1 MTWRW
6 LRRRV
11 EVPAVDPSVLRATEE
26 SKQRLAEAHEQM
38 GEVER
43 MARMLREMRVRNNF
57 AAMVKTAFGEHR

>member
-11 EVPAVDPSVLRATEE
+11 DVPAADPSVLRAAEE
-26 SKQRLAEAHEQM
+26 SQQRLIEAQKQT

-57 AAMVKTAFGEHR
+57 AAMVKSAFGEHR